1 MKKLGKSRDLG
12 HLAVKL
18 YDELAEWCEILRWPA
33 VSGNRDI
40 LCLKTQGISHRAPL
54 TRGVSLFRPENSLI
68 R

>member
-40 LCLKTQGISHRAPL
+40 LCLKTQGIFHAAHRSREEFPCSALKIP
-54 TRGVSLFRPENSLI
+54 
-68 R
+68 

>member
-40 LCLKTQGISHRAPL
+40 LFAPRCLPL
-54 TRGVSLFRPENSLI
+54 ETGWKRKACVCSRRNLP
-68 R
+68 